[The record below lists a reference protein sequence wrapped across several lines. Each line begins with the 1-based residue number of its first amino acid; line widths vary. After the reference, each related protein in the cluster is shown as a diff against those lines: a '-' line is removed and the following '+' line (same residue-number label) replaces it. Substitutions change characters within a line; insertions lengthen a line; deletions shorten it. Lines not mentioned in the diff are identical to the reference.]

1 MVESLI
7 VRKGFISFIF
17 LTKNPHRNRWG
28 FFIFQLLVSPGYP
41 SPSPGRPQSRFC
53 LEKGYMTLLL
63 GRGKSRQNL
72 SPRHQVSWC
81 EIFFM
86 IMVVGND
93 FLIIFVVLNQL

>member
-53 LEKGYMTLLL
+53 LEKGYMTLIVM
-63 GRGKSRQNL
+63 GKIQTKFESETSGEL
-72 SPRHQVSWC
+72 V
-81 EIFFM
+81 
-86 IMVVGND
+86 
-93 FLIIFVVLNQL
+93 